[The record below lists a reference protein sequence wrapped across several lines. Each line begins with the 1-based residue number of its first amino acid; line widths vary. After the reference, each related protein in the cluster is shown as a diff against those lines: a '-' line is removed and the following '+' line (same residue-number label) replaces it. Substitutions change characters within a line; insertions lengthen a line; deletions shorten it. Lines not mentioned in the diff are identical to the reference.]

1 MTFRFPDIN
10 VRKKLDKFNK
20 EKRIVEKENNY
31 IQEMRKINQ
40 EGEYNKNFFEQ
51 LIIPKRNEYPE
62 IDITYSRKLEQ
73 EILNK
78 ETEEDEEFYTR
89 RLDEYINDRNEYE
102 KGLLIEKYN
111 EEKYEK
117 IKPNIPNLPEY
128 KNYEIKYYYTD
139 GLNPYP
145 DVSVYLQHV

>member
-102 KGLLIEKYN
+102 KGLIIEK
-111 EEKYEK
+111 
-117 IKPNIPNLPEY
+117 
-128 KNYEIKYYYTD
+128 
-139 GLNPYP
+139 
-145 DVSVYLQHV
+145 